1 VKQGAFFMT
10 IKLSIPALQGV
21 SAVAVETRPK
31 QVKEWLDALR
41 LANGFDAA
49 RKLADALVSSRAVR
63 LGEEARLKFLD
74 QYRQTIQLLLPS
86 LQQEY
91 AGKPL
96 PLTEKSK
103 QAANLARELLGELAN
118 GYKLV
123 VTEIAQRKLG
133 FGAQK
138 HAPLAVQRAT
148 EALGEILDTCYET
161 YAPTPAGLWVELHQL
176 YWYAVRQKV
185 HEEEFAEGEGRTSV
199 NATYK
204 RVLLTALADPY
215 RLQHGQLRSLK
226 AYLAHN
232 AALAVLQ
239 PLGATESTHGLFL
252 VRLDDDRPPKAL
264 AHHAGATDARTDIL
278 LNTIPFV
285 RALHQQLQAVEGGK
299 SPAEAGLP
307 EAAADPLYRNLL
319 KRLLTQWGL
328 GPKRVF
334 SRLRAD
340 SSAFICAGISSLHY
354 ALAGAGEQLPAAAPG
369 DEEEMEITVQVAAP
383 TDRTGQHVTYN
394 CSNWH
399 VVNESAGGVA
409 LSNDPQSAAKV
420 RVGDLIGLRT
430 GDGDAWG
437 VAAVRW
443 IQADTPGKVD
453 LGAQF
458 LAPRAEAIA
467 LRPTIA
473 AEEAPFQP
481 ALLVPEVTALKQPER
496 IVAQRGSFQPQR
508 EFELRVRG
516 GSRTVRA
523 TKLVEQTDS
532 FEIFLFG

>member
-1 VKQGAFFMT
+1 MT
-10 IKLSIPALQGV
+10 IKLSIPALQSV
-21 SAVAVETRPK
+21 SGVAVETRPK
-31 QVKEWLDALR
+31 QVKEWLDALP
-41 LANGFDAA
+41 LANSFDAA

-63 LGEEARLKFLD
+63 LGEEARLRFLD
-74 QYRQTIQLLLPS
+74 QYRQTIQVLLPS

-96 PLTEKSK
+96 PLTEKAK
-103 QAANLARELLGELAN
+103 QAANLARELLSELAN
-118 GYKLV
+118 GYKMV
-123 VTEIAQRKLG
+123 VVEIAQRKIS
-133 FGAQK
+133 FGAHK
-138 HAPLAVQRAT
+138 HAPVAVQRVA
-148 EALGEILDTCYET
+148 EALGEILDACYET
-161 YAPTPAGLWVELHQL
+161 YAPTPAGIWAELHQL
-176 YWYAVRQKV
+176 YWYAVRQNL
-185 HEEEFAEGEGRTSV
+185 HEEEFADADARSSV

-215 RLQHGQLRSLK
+215 RLQHGQLRSLQP
-226 AYLAHN
+226 YLVRN

-239 PLGATESTHGLFL
+239 PVAPTESSHGLFL

-264 AHHAGATDARTDIL
+264 AHHVGVTDARTDIL

-299 SPAEAGLP
+299 DPVAAGLP
-307 EAAADPLYRNLL
+307 EAADPVYRELL

-340 SSAFICAGISSLHY
+340 TSTFICAGLSSLYH
-354 ALAGAGEQLPAAAPG
+354 ALAGAGEQLPAAEPG
-369 DEEEMEITVQVAAP
+369 DEEQVEITVQVAAP
-383 TDRTGQHVTYN
+383 ADRTGQHTTYN
-394 CSNWH
+394 CSSWH

-409 LSNDPQSAAKV
+409 LSNDPQSVAKV
-420 RVGDLIGLRT
+420 RVGDLIGLRAA
-430 GDGDAWG
+430 GGDAWG

-467 LRPTIA
+467 IRPTIT
-473 AEEAPFQP
+473 AEETPFQP
-481 ALLVPEVTALKQPER
+481 ALLLPEVAALKQPER
-496 IVAQRGSFQPQR
+496 IVAQRGSFHPQR
-508 EFELRVRG
+508 ELELRLHG
-516 GSRTVRA
+516 KSRAVRA

-532 FEIFLFG
+532 FEVFLFS